1 MKERLRGLALLGAWL
16 ACSALLVT
24 ATLTLF
30 GRERRAGSR
39 IVVGSKRFTESVILA
54 EIVAQELETH
64 GIPVQR
70 EFFLG
75 GTHICFQAVRSGA
88 IDLYPEY
95 TGTGLTAILGYRPAT
110 DPEQVKWTLR
120 TEFRERYGLRWL
132 DSLGFSDAYALA
144 MPRRRAAALGIRRIS
159 DLVGRK
165 DLTAGFASEFLARDD
180 GWPGLGARYGLSFA
194 RGPLG
199 MEAGL
204 MYKAA
209 ALGQVD
215 VISAYTTDGRLMTLD
230 FVVLED
236 DKQFFPPYEASLVV
250 REQAAE
256 RAPALGGVLAR
267 LSGRISQDEMQR
279 MNAEVDDGR
288 ITVVQAA
295 RDFLSRNPPPE
306 PAAGS
311 VR

>member
-16 ACSALLVT
+16 VVCVLLV
-24 ATLTLF
+24 AAALAVF
-30 GRERRAGSR
+30 GERRPRSR
-39 IVVGSKRFTESVILA
+39 IVVGSKRFTESIILA

-64 GIPVQR
+64 EVPVQR

-75 GTHICFQAVRSGA
+75 GTHICFEALRSGA

-95 TGTGLTAILGYRPAT
+95 TGTGLTAILGQRAT
-110 DPEQVKWTLR
+110 ADPEQVMWTLR
-120 TEFRERYGLRWL
+120 AEFRARYGLVWL

-144 MPRRRAAALGIRRIS
+144 MPRKRAAALGIRRIS
-159 DLVGRK
+159 DLVGRN
-165 DLTAGFASEFLARDD
+165 DLAAGFASEFLARGD

-236 DKQFFPPYEASLVV
+236 DKHFFPPYEAALVV

-256 RAPALGGVLAR
+256 RAPAMAAVLAR
-267 LSGRISQDEMQR
+267 LSGRISQDEMRR

-288 ITVVQAA
+288 ISVADAA
-295 RDFLSRNPPPE
+295 REFLAHNPPPE
-306 PAAGS
+306 PAGGAAP
-311 VR
+311 